1 MGDRTGN
8 GGKIKK
14 AKGRIKKKP
23 PSSLRRAKED
33 KNAEQKSPGFGGE
46 LDTAADR
53 RGYNGCAGK
62 PVVASLCRG
71 VPLFDCSSRRMGRVA
86 PDLRRRPKPNTF
98 SRRPRLNLFEHFSC
112 SRN

>member
-23 PSSLRRAKED
+23 PSSLRRAKEE
-33 KNAEQKSPGFGGE
+33 KNAKQKSPGFGGE

-53 RGYNGCAGK
+53 RGYNGW
-62 PVVASLCRG
+62 PSN
-71 VPLFDCSSRRMGRVA
+71 CSRLALSRRSVV
-86 PDLRRRPKPNTF
+86 
-98 SRRPRLNLFEHFSC
+98 RL
-112 SRN
+112 